1 MSSLNLFQTNKEPE
15 NPKTQVF
22 ENAEFGKIRVKGDS
36 ENPLFCLKDIC
47 EILEIQNVSDIANA
61 IKREFGDGVD
71 LTYPIIDSLGREQK
85 ATFISEPQL
94 YFVLMRSDKPK
105 AKPFRLWVTKEVLP
119 SIRKNELPKDR
130 KKYLPQKVSSLT
142 KENAQIFIFENLQI
156 RVFEINGEP
165 MFLAMDIAKT
175 LDYKDTEA
183 MTRRLDDD
191 ETQNL
196 QIVGFNNRGVILI
209 NESGLYNAILGSKKP
224 EAKFFK
230 KWVTKEVLPAIRK
243 TGEYK
248 IQKQETLISADFLRK
263 IADEMEKKDL
273 KISLL
278 ENQIESEKPLVE
290 FSKQI
295 ATSANAISVR
305 DFAKILYDENIK
317 MGEKQLFHW
326 LRFCGY
332 LTSENMPYQR
342 YLGAGYFEVKQSTYK
357 TPYGEKSYTQTLIT
371 GKGQIY
377 FCEKLRKEFK

>member
-1 MSSLNLFQTNKEPE
+1 MSSLNLFQTNNEAE

-47 EILEIQNVSDIANA
+47 ENLEIQNVSDIANS

-85 ATFISEPQL
+85 ASFINESEL

-105 AKPFRLWVTKEVLP
+105 AKPFRQWVIKEVLP
-119 SIRKNELPKDR
+119 SIRK
-130 KKYLPQKVSSLT
+130 T
-142 KENAQIFIFENLQI
+142 
-156 RVFEINGEP
+156 
-165 MFLAMDIAKT
+165 
-175 LDYKDTEA
+175 
-183 MTRRLDDD
+183 
-191 ETQNL
+191 
-196 QIVGFNNRGVILI
+196 GV
-209 NESGLYNAILGSKKP
+209 YQ
-224 EAKFFK
+224 
-230 KWVTKEVLPAIRK
+230 
-243 TGEYK
+243 

-273 KISLL
+273 QISLL

-295 ATSANAISVR
+295 ATSANAISIR

-326 LRFCGY
+326 LRLCGY

>member
-119 SIRKNELPKDR
+119 
-130 KKYLPQKVSSLT
+130 
-142 KENAQIFIFENLQI
+142 
-156 RVFEINGEP
+156 
-165 MFLAMDIAKT
+165 
-175 LDYKDTEA
+175 
-183 MTRRLDDD
+183 
-191 ETQNL
+191 
-196 QIVGFNNRGVILI
+196 
-209 NESGLYNAILGSKKP
+209 
-224 EAKFFK
+224 
-230 KWVTKEVLPAIRK
+230 AIRK
-243 TGEYK
+243 TGAYK

-342 YLGAGYFEVKQSTYK
+342 YLGSGYFEVKQSTYK

>member
-36 ENPLFCLKDIC
+36 ENPLFCLADVCK
-47 EILEIQNVSDIANA
+47 ILELTTPAKVASAINTEFDKGGEFNSYPLETAGGVQN
-61 IKREFGDGVD
+61 F
-71 LTYPIIDSLGREQK
+71 
-85 ATFISEPQL
+85 TFINESEL

-119 SIRKNELPKDR
+119 
-130 KKYLPQKVSSLT
+130 
-142 KENAQIFIFENLQI
+142 
-156 RVFEINGEP
+156 
-165 MFLAMDIAKT
+165 
-175 LDYKDTEA
+175 
-183 MTRRLDDD
+183 
-191 ETQNL
+191 
-196 QIVGFNNRGVILI
+196 
-209 NESGLYNAILGSKKP
+209 
-224 EAKFFK
+224 
-230 KWVTKEVLPAIRK
+230 AIRK
-243 TGEYK
+243 TGAYK
-248 IQKQETLISADFLRK
+248 IQIQKQETLISADFLRK
-263 IADEMEKKDL
+263 IADEMERKDL

-332 LTSENMPYQR
+332 LTSENIPYQR

>member
-1 MSSLNLFQTNKEPE
+1 MSSLNLFQINKEPE
-15 NPKTQVF
+15 NSKTQVF

-94 YFVLMRSDKPK
+94 YFVLMRSDKAS

-119 SIRKNELPKDR
+119 
-130 KKYLPQKVSSLT
+130 
-142 KENAQIFIFENLQI
+142 
-156 RVFEINGEP
+156 
-165 MFLAMDIAKT
+165 
-175 LDYKDTEA
+175 
-183 MTRRLDDD
+183 
-191 ETQNL
+191 
-196 QIVGFNNRGVILI
+196 
-209 NESGLYNAILGSKKP
+209 
-224 EAKFFK
+224 
-230 KWVTKEVLPAIRK
+230 AIRK
-243 TGEYK
+243 TGAYK

-263 IADEMEKKDL
+263 IADEMERKDL

-278 ENQIESEKPLVE
+278 ENQIENEKPLVE

-326 LRFCGY
+326 LRACGY

-377 FCEKLRKEFK
+377 FCEKLRKEFE

>member
-1 MSSLNLFQTNKEPE
+1 MSSLNLFQTNKEME
-15 NPKTQVF
+15 NSKTQTF
-22 ENAEFGKIRVKGDS
+22 ENMKVDTI
-36 ENPLFCLKDIC
+36 LKDEAIFFKLTDIEKVLELTAGQSARWIKDGWFDDD
-47 EILEIQNVSDIANA
+47 EITELRNSQL
-61 IKREFGDGVD
+61 GGH
-71 LTYPIIDSLGREQK
+71 SLKYVAESG
-85 ATFISEPQL
+85 L
-94 YFVLMRSDKPK
+94 YRILNRTNSPK
-105 AKPFRLWVTKEVLP
+105 AKPFER
-119 SIRKNELPKDR
+119 
-130 KKYLPQKVSSLT
+130 
-142 KENAQIFIFENLQI
+142 
-156 RVFEINGEP
+156 
-165 MFLAMDIAKT
+165 
-175 LDYKDTEA
+175 
-183 MTRRLDDD
+183 
-191 ETQNL
+191 
-196 QIVGFNNRGVILI
+196 
-209 NESGLYNAILGSKKP
+209 
-224 EAKFFK
+224 
-230 KWVTKEVLPAIRK
+230 WVTKEVLPAIRK

-278 ENQIESEKPLVE
+278 ENQIESEKPLLE

-326 LRFCGY
+326 LRLCGY

>member
-47 EILEIQNVSDIANA
+47 ENLEIQNVSDIASA

-71 LTYPIIDSLGREQK
+71 LIYPIIDSLGREQK
-85 ATFISEPQL
+85 AIFISEPQL

-119 SIRKNELPKDR
+119 
-130 KKYLPQKVSSLT
+130 
-142 KENAQIFIFENLQI
+142 
-156 RVFEINGEP
+156 
-165 MFLAMDIAKT
+165 
-175 LDYKDTEA
+175 
-183 MTRRLDDD
+183 
-191 ETQNL
+191 
-196 QIVGFNNRGVILI
+196 
-209 NESGLYNAILGSKKP
+209 
-224 EAKFFK
+224 
-230 KWVTKEVLPAIRK
+230 AIRK
-243 TGEYK
+243 TGAYK

-326 LRFCGY
+326 LRLCGY

-342 YLGAGYFEVKQSTYK
+342 YLGAGYFEVKQKTYK

>member
-22 ENAEFGKIRVKGDS
+22 ENAEFGKIRVKGDR

-94 YFVLMRSDKPK
+94 YFILMRSDKPK

-119 SIRKNELPKDR
+119 
-130 KKYLPQKVSSLT
+130 
-142 KENAQIFIFENLQI
+142 
-156 RVFEINGEP
+156 
-165 MFLAMDIAKT
+165 
-175 LDYKDTEA
+175 
-183 MTRRLDDD
+183 
-191 ETQNL
+191 
-196 QIVGFNNRGVILI
+196 
-209 NESGLYNAILGSKKP
+209 
-224 EAKFFK
+224 
-230 KWVTKEVLPAIRK
+230 AIRK
-243 TGEYK
+243 TGAYK

-263 IADEMEKKDL
+263 IADEMEKRDL

-342 YLGAGYFEVKQSTYK
+342 YLGAGYFEVKQRTYK

>member
-85 ATFISEPQL
+85 ATFISEPLL

-105 AKPFRLWVTKEVLP
+105 AKPEWL
-119 SIRKNELPKDR
+119 
-130 KKYLPQKVSSLT
+130 
-142 KENAQIFIFENLQI
+142 
-156 RVFEINGEP
+156 
-165 MFLAMDIAKT
+165 
-175 LDYKDTEA
+175 
-183 MTRRLDDD
+183 
-191 ETQNL
+191 
-196 QIVGFNNRGVILI
+196 
-209 NESGLYNAILGSKKP
+209 
-224 EAKFFK
+224 
-230 KWVTKEVLPAIRK
+230 WVTKEVLPAIRK
-243 TGEYK
+243 TGAYE

-295 ATSANAISVR
+295 ATSANAHNGQR
-305 DFAKILYDENIK
+305 TD
-317 MGEKQLFHW
+317 LF
-326 LRFCGY
+326 L
-332 LTSENMPYQR
+332 
-342 YLGAGYFEVKQSTYK
+342 
-357 TPYGEKSYTQTLIT
+357 
-371 GKGQIY
+371 
-377 FCEKLRKEFK
+377 